1 MPKRVSRFNKK
12 RDSVTCPS
20 PRRSAIIPAPPT
32 PLSNYVD
39 DRGVPTKEFVD
50 YLNRLRDWQ
59 ISVQAALSELE
70 PP

>member
-1 MPKRVSRFNKK
+1 MPFTTPLRNV
-12 RDSVTCPS
+12 
-20 PRRSAIIPAPPT
+20 PAPPT

-39 DRGVPTKEFVD
+39 DRGAPTKEFVD

-59 ISVQAALSELE
+59 VAVQAALTELE

>member
-1 MPKRVSRFNKK
+1 MPFN
-12 RDSVTCPS
+12 S
-20 PRRSAIIPAPPT
+20 PLRTIPAPPT

-39 DRGVPTKEFVD
+39 ARGAPTKEFMD

-59 ISVQAALSELE
+59 VAVQAALTDLG